1 MMLIFKKLAGFASG
15 VNELGGN
22 KNMRNKGM
30 QLGALIMGLLIVS
43 ISFASAISAQVGLV
57 ETETGTSAGTV
68 YGTFISQDTT
78 GSDCECCGEGGI
90 GNANV
95 TVRELQGKDK
105 NKAVAEVLSIAEVK
119 KLKAMLIEKGYRPK
133 IHEIRVNMISLK
145 KESDVS
151 EGLVVEMPFEKDP
164 NSDIGRILVITNG
177 DNIKAGAGTIKKVD
191 NSTNIEVF
199 EYKNGE
205 ISTQRIEIDNGM
217 ISVDGKVVTDS
228 SDCST
233 CLTVCEYVYA
243 AGCSLGGYFV
253 CVAACAPIGNVACLP
268 ICGVIYALI
277 CVYLSNE
284 QCPTLCEPYC
294 P

>member
-1 MMLIFKKLAGFASG
+1 
-15 VNELGGN
+15 
-22 KNMRNKGM
+22 MRNKGM
-30 QLGALIMGLLIVS
+30 QLCALIMGLLIMS
-43 ISFASAISAQVGLV
+43 ISFASTISAQAGHV
-57 ETETGTSAGTV
+57 ETNTGTSAGTV
-68 YGTFISQDTT
+68 YGTFIGQDTT
-78 GSDCECCGEGGI
+78 GSDCGCCGEGGI

-95 TVRELQGKDK
+95 TVRELQAKEK

-119 KLKAMLIEKGYRPK
+119 KLKAMLIEKGYKPK
-133 IHEIRVNMISLK
+133 IHETRVNMISLK
-145 KESDVS
+145 NESDVS
-151 EGLVVEMPFEKDP
+151 EGLVVEMLFEKDP

-205 ISTQRIEIDNGM
+205 ISTQRIEIDNGI
-217 ISVDGKVVTDS
+217 ISVDGKVVTAS

-233 CLTVCEYVYA
+233 CLTVCDYVYA
-243 AGCSLGGYFV
+243 AGCSLSAYLV
-253 CVAACAPIGNVACLP
+253 CLAACAPIGNIACIP